1 MCALLCCCYSTNI
14 TPPVQNCNQNV
25 VQCTCSN
32 CTRKKGCT
40 VSQQPFRMQHT
51 TCCCYTCS
59 LIRFLLL
66 STLASPALGVEL
78 LHYVLRSHAWWAY
91 LDLVAQGQPFLH
103 GLHPHVLRRV
113 RCLLGSCHTSSLCCG
128 HPPLLQCKGGFGANA
143 RSRTGMPSWRGILSP
158 LCLPIPPRSQKWPA
172 RRDSNP

>member
-1 MCALLCCCYSTNI
+1 M
-14 TPPVQNCNQNV
+14 
-25 VQCTCSN
+25 CTCV
-32 CTRKKGCT
+32 CAPVVVIIVLIYTR
-40 VSQQPFRMQHT
+40 VSKMSSTFMQHVQEKRAAQSPSSPSACST
-51 TCCCYTCS
+51 LQCCCYTCS
-59 LIRFLLL
+59 LIRFLL

-78 LHYVLRSHAWWAY
+78 LHYVLRSHARWAY

-128 HPPLLQCKGGFGANA
+128 HPPLHYSKGGFGANA